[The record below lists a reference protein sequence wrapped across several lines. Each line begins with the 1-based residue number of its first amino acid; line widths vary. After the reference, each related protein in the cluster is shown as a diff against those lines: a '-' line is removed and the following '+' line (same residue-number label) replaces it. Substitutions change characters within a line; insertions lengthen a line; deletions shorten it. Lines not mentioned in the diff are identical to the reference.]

1 MYFADNYSKISYTR
15 EEEGK
20 SGLRR
25 AQLGAVHAIASHYSI
40 GHQSDASEI
49 IMPTGSGKSA
59 VMMMAPYVL
68 VAKKL
73 LVVVPNVMLRGQ
85 LQEGFKTLELL
96 KKCHVVPDDMP
107 LPNICELKSI
117 PTEIVSDLK
126 NADIIISTHICA
138 HALCKCDW
146 AKENIDLVVIDEAH
160 HTPAKT
166 WMDIIEQLSS
176 AKKILLTATPLRNDK
191 KRIPADIIFFY
202 SMRQA
207 YEDGVFSKVTYI
219 PIEPGENEDV
229 AIAKK
234 AEEMIITHRSEG
246 RNEFV
251 LVRTDKKSSAKELLD
266 IYNAHTSLRLKV
278 MDSSNTFS
286 TNKKYIE
293 ELYHH
298 ELDGIICVN
307 MLGEGFDFPNFKI
320 AAIHAPKKTL
330 MGTLQFIGR
339 FVRTTEGAE
348 STACFIAVNSD
359 NLKIEN
365 RKLYAEDAVWNEMII
380 GLGDAAISEKIEE
393 AKFINKF
400 EMTKCVSADYFH
412 LEMLNFAC
420 HTKIYQTEDFNIQAD
435 FPKDLNINYLITRNE
450 DDEIVVGV
458 GVNYYNP
465 KWLSGD
471 NKINRTYQLY
481 VIHYQREEKLLH
493 IFSQNHSKVLCDKL
507 ARSFC
512 TNPKALSSSIAQ
524 RVLGEMNN
532 YEIFSAGLTNMQS
545 GSGEAY
551 RVLTGANVSN
561 VIEMNS
567 GRVYAAGHVFCKA
580 IVADGQDTRNVS
592 IGFSRDSKVWSS
604 EYRTLF
610 EYIKWCDELG
620 KKIKNNDIKIK
631 TNSNYDLLPVPTQ
644 ISSYPD
650 KIFYAEFSK
659 DTYSDNPCISF
670 DESVK
675 FLTDFEIKKIE
686 KKDDNKAVC
695 FFICYENN
703 EYLYECDI
711 KGIYTAKGEDLTLVG
726 TDTLLSQYLTD
737 NPLTFFTVKYEMI
750 CGSEIVKPKFDNNI
764 FNVKD
769 IVPIDWAHYNTNV
782 KYELRTNYGPRNGK
796 KSIQEALLD
805 LLLSDPENEYVV
817 FDHSNGEMAD
827 YLTFS
832 ETDNEIIAR
841 LYHVKG
847 HKQKTYNNSVT
858 EVYEV
863 VGQAIKSIK
872 WFMPKSEFIKKMKD
886 RHKSGHFIMKKG
898 AFSDLLKLIKS
909 DEKRFLGEMV
919 VVQPGL
925 RPSGNMDSAVSE
937 LLASTH
943 SYVKNAGAVRRV
955 SFWGSP

>member
-1 MYFADNYSKISYTR
+1 MYFEDNYNNIFYSR
-15 EEEGK
+15 EETGK
-20 SGLRR
+20 PGLRK
-25 AQLGAVHAIASHYSI
+25 AQLGAIHAIASYYSI
-40 GHQSDASEI
+40 SHQSDTSI
-49 IMPTGSGKSA
+49 VLMPTGSGKSA

-68 VAKKL
+68 SVKKL
-73 LVVVPNVMLRGQ
+73 LIVVPSVMLRGQ
-85 LQEGFKTLELL
+85 LHESFKTLELL
-96 KKCHVVPDDMP
+96 KKCHVVQDDIS
-107 LPNICELKSI
+107 LPNVCELKKVPS
-117 PTEIVSDLK
+117 EIGHDLE
-126 NADIIISTHICA
+126 NADVIISTHICA
-138 HALCKCDW
+138 QELCKFDW
-146 AKENIDLVVIDEAH
+146 AKDNIDLLIVDEAH

-166 WMDIIEQLSS
+166 WMDIIDKLNS
-176 AKKILLTATPLRNDK
+176 AKKILFTATPLRNDK
-191 KRIPADIIFFY
+191 KRIFADIIFFY

-207 YEDGVFSKVTYI
+207 YEDGVFSKVKYLSV
-219 PIEPGENEDV
+219 EPGENEDV
-229 AIAKK
+229 SIAKK
-234 AEEMIITHRSEG
+234 TEEVFVTRRSEG
-246 RNEFV
+246 SDECV
-251 LVRTDKKSSAKELLD
+251 LVRTDTQSSAMDLLD
-266 IYNAHTSLRLKV
+266 IYRAHTSLRLEV
-278 MDSSNTFS
+278 IDSSNAFS
-286 TNKKYIE
+286 TNKKRIE
-293 ELYHH
+293 KLVNK
-298 ELDGIICVN
+298 ELDGVICVN

-320 AAIHAPKKTL
+320 AAVHAPKKTL

-339 FVRTTEGAE
+339 FVRTTEDTE
-348 STACFIAVNSD
+348 STACFIAVNND

-365 RKLYAEDAVWNEMII
+365 RKLYTEDAVWNEIII
-380 GLGDAAISEKIEE
+380 GLGDAVISEKIEE
-393 AKFINKF
+393 AAFINKF
-400 EMTKCVSADYFH
+400 EKKEFVPADFFH
-412 LEMLNFAC
+412 LEMLSFAC
-420 HTKIYQTEDFNIQAD
+420 HTKIYQTDDFNLQAD

-458 GVNYYNP
+458 GVNHANP

-493 IFSQNHSKVLCDKL
+493 IFSQNHSKILCDKL
-507 ARSFC
+507 AKSFC

-567 GRVYAAGHVFCKA
+567 GRIYAAGHMFCKA
-580 IVADGQDTRNVS
+580 IVADGHDTRNVS
-592 IGFSRDSKVWSS
+592 IGFSRESKVWSS

-659 DTYSDNPCISF
+659 DTYSDNPSISF

-686 KKDDNKAVC
+686 KKDDNKAIC
-695 FFICYENN
+695 FFICYEDN

-711 KGIYTAKGEDLTLVG
+711 KGKYTAKGEDLTLVG

-750 CGSEIVKPKFDNNI
+750 CGSEIVKPKFDKNI
-764 FNVKD
+764 FNVED
-769 IVPIDWAHYNTNV
+769 IVPVDWAHYNTNV
-782 KYELRTNYGPRNGK
+782 KYELQGSSGLSFGE
-796 KSIQEALLD
+796 KSIHEALLCV
-805 LLLSDPENEYVV
+805 LRNNPENNYIV
-817 FDHSNGEMAD
+817 FDHTQGEIAD
-827 YLTFS
+827 FLTFT
-832 ETDNEIIAR
+832 ETEHELVAR

-847 HKQKTYNNSVT
+847 HGAVKYNNSAT

-872 WFMPKSEFIKKMKD
+872 WFMTKSEFIKK
-886 RHKSGHFIMKKG
+886 
-898 AFSDLLKLIKS
+898 
-909 DEKRFLGEMV
+909 
-919 VVQPGL
+919 
-925 RPSGNMDSAVSE
+925 
-937 LLASTH
+937 
-943 SYVKNAGAVRRV
+943 
-955 SFWGSP
+955 

>member
-20 SGLRR
+20 SGLRK

-40 GHQSDASEI
+40 GHQSGASEI

-73 LVVVPNVMLRGQ
+73 LIVVPNVMLRGQ

-117 PTEIVSDLK
+117 PTEIVSNLE

-138 HALCKCDW
+138 HALCKFDW

-176 AKKILLTATPLRNDK
+176 AKKVLFTATPLRNDK

-246 RNEFV
+246 RNESV

-266 IYNAHTSLRLKV
+266 IYTAHTSLRLEV

-330 MGTLQFIGR
+330 MGTLQFVGR
-339 FVRTTEGAE
+339 FVRTSEDAE
-348 STACFIAVNSD
+348 STACFIAVNND
-359 NLKIEN
+359 DLKIEN
-365 RKLYAEDAVWNEMII
+365 RKLYAEDAIWNEIII
-380 GLGDAAISEKIEE
+380 GLGDAVVVDKIEE
-393 AKFINKF
+393 QSFISNF
-400 EMTKCVSADYFH
+400 GETESVSADTFH
-412 LEMLNFAC
+412 LEMLNFSC
-420 HTKIYQTEDFNIQAD
+420 HTKIYRADEFNIHAD
-435 FPKDLNINYLITRNE
+435 FPKELNIHYLITRNE
-450 DDEIVVGV
+450 EDETVVGV
-458 GVNYYNP
+458 GVNYANP

-481 VIHYQREEKLLH
+481 VIHFQREEKLLH
-493 IFSQNHSKVLCDKL
+493 IYSQNHSKVLCDKL
-507 ARSFC
+507 AKSFC
-512 TNPKALSSSIAQ
+512 TNPRALASSIAQ

-532 YEIFSAGLTNMQS
+532 FEIFSAGLTNMQS
-545 GSGEAY
+545 NSGEAY

-561 VIEMNS
+561 VIEMNA
-567 GRVYAAGHVFCKA
+567 GRLYAAGHMFCKA
-580 IVADGQDTRNVS
+580 TVVDGQNTRNIS

-604 EYRTLF
+604 EYRSLY

-620 KKIKNNDIKIK
+620 KKINNHGISMK
-631 TNSNYDLLPVPTQ
+631 TNSNYDYLPVPTQ
-644 ISSYPD
+644 LVSYPE
-650 KIFYAEFSK
+650 KIFCAEFSK
-659 DTYSDNPCISF
+659 ETYSANPSVRF
-670 DESVK
+670 GESGI
-675 FLTDFEIKKIE
+675 FLTDFEIKNLNTAADKRSISFSL
-686 KKDDNKAVC
+686 C
-695 FFICYENN
+695 SG
-703 EYLYECDI
+703 
-711 KGIYTAKGEDLTLVG
+711 GIYCIRRRFNGFWNGYTVVTILDGE
-726 TDTLLSQYLTD
+726 SSYI
-737 NPLTFFTVKYEMI
+737 FH
-750 CGSEIVKPKFDNNI
+750 CNI
-764 FNVKD
+764 
-769 IVPIDWAHYNTNV
+769 
-782 KYELRTNYGPRNGK
+782 RNDK
-796 KSIQEALLD
+796 RQ
-805 LLLSDPENEYVV
+805 
-817 FDHSNGEMAD
+817 SNCRA
-827 YLTFS
+827 
-832 ETDNEIIAR
+832 
-841 LYHVKG
+841 
-847 HKQKTYNNSVT
+847 
-858 EVYEV
+858 EV
-863 VGQAIKSIK
+863 
-872 WFMPKSEFIKKMKD
+872 
-886 RHKSGHFIMKKG
+886 
-898 AFSDLLKLIKS
+898 
-909 DEKRFLGEMV
+909 
-919 VVQPGL
+919 
-925 RPSGNMDSAVSE
+925 
-937 LLASTH
+937 
-943 SYVKNAGAVRRV
+943 
-955 SFWGSP
+955 